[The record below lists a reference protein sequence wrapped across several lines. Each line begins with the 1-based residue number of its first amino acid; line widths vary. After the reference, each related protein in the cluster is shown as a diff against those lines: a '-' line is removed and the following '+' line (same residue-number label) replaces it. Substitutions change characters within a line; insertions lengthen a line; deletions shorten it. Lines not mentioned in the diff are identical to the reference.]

1 MPRVLMVAAEATPF
15 AKTGGLADVMGSLPP
30 ALIKLGEQV
39 AVVMPRYASARISVA
54 ERIWDSMPLYVGS
67 HVFVVAIDQIIT
79 GGVRYLFVDY
89 PPFYGRAGIY
99 GEAGRDYPDNHL
111 RFAVLNQAAI
121 GIARSIFRTDIFH
134 AHDWQAG
141 LVAPYL
147 RENFATD
154 PTFFGAKCILTIHN
168 LGYQGNFPPAAL
180 ADLGLS
186 RTLFHPGGLEFW
198 GQVSFLKAG
207 IVWSDAITTVSPTYA
222 KEIQTPEYGAGMDGL
237 LRDRAAKITGILNGG
252 DYNEWNPEK
261 DPYLVAPYSAQ
272 QLSGKRADKK
282 ALLEEM
288 GLPVNEARPLIGIV
302 SRFVGQKGFDL
313 IEDIAG
319 DLGEEDMAL
328 VALGSGE
335 PRFEA
340 MFRGLAK
347 TYPEKFAAV
356 IGYDNALAHRIE
368 AGADMVLMPSRYEP
382 CGLTQMYSL
391 RYGAVPIVRATG
403 GLDDTVDETT
413 GFKFRE
419 YTGEALL
426 GAIRQA
432 LAAWTNREA
441 WAARMRRGMARD
453 FSWDASAAEYKRLYQ
468 SL

>member
-1 MPRVLMVAAEATPF
+1 MPRVLMVTAEAAPF

-30 ALIKLGEQV
+30 ALVKQGEQV
-39 AVVMPRYASARISVA
+39 AVVMPRYASAQITMP
-54 ERIWDSMPLYVGS
+54 ERIWDAMPLFIGP
-67 HVFVVAIDQIIT
+67 HTFVVAIDQIIT

-89 PPFYGRAGIY
+89 PPFYGRPGIY
-99 GEAGRDYPDNHL
+99 GQSGRDYPDNHL

-121 GIARSIFRTDIFH
+121 GIARNIFRTDIFH

-147 RENFATD
+147 RENFASD
-154 PTFFGAKCILTIHN
+154 PTFLGAKCVFTIHN

-186 RTLFHPGGLEFW
+186 RALFHPEGLEFW
-198 GQVSFLKAG
+198 GQVSFLKAA

-222 KEIQTPEYGAGMDGL
+222 REIQTLEYGGGMDGL
-237 LRDRAAKITGILNGG
+237 LRPRAAKITGILNGG

-261 DPYLVAPYSAQ
+261 DPYLAAPFSAKD
-272 QLSGKRADKK
+272 LSGKRAAKK
-282 ALLEEM
+282 ALLEEV
-288 GLPVNEARPLIGIV
+288 GLPADEARPLIGIV
-302 SRFVGQKGFDL
+302 SRFVDQKGFDL
-313 IEDIAG
+313 IEEIAG
-319 DLGEEDMAL
+319 ELGEEDMAL

-335 PRFEA
+335 ARFEA
-340 MFRGLAK
+340 LFRVMAK

-368 AGADMVLMPSRYEP
+368 AGADMFLMPSRYEP
-382 CGLTQMYSL
+382 CGLNQIYSL

-403 GLDDTVDETT
+403 GLDDTVDEST

-419 YTGEALL
+419 YTGVALL
-426 GAIRQA
+426 AAIREA
-432 LAAWTNREA
+432 LAAWKNREA
-441 WAARMRRGMARD
+441 WQALMHRGMARD

>member
-1 MPRVLMVAAEATPF
+1 MPRVLMVAAEAAPF

-30 ALIKLGEQV
+30 ALVKLGEQV
-39 AVVMPRYASARISVA
+39 AVVMPRYASAQITMP
-54 ERIWDSMPLYVGS
+54 ERIWDAMPLFVGP
-67 HVFVVAIDQIIT
+67 HMFVVAIDQIIA

-89 PPFYGRAGIY
+89 PPFYGRPGIY
-99 GEAGRDYPDNHL
+99 GQSGRDYADNHL

-121 GIARSIFRTDIFH
+121 GVARSIFRTDIFH

-141 LVAPYL
+141 LIAPYL

-154 PTFFGAKCILTIHN
+154 PTFLGAKSIFTIHN
-168 LGYQGNFPPAAL
+168 MGYQGNFPPSAL
-180 ADLGLS
+180 ADLGLN
-186 RTLFHPGGLEFW
+186 RGLFHPEGLEFW
-198 GQVSFLKAG
+198 GQVSFLKAA

-222 KEIQTPEYGAGMDGL
+222 KEIQTLEYGAGMDGL
-237 LRDRAAKITGILNGG
+237 LRARASKITGILNGC
-252 DYNEWNPEK
+252 DYSEWDPEK
-261 DPYLVAPYSAQ
+261 DPYLGAPYTAND
-272 QLSGKRADKK
+272 LSGKRADKR

-313 IEDIAG
+313 MEEIAG
-319 DLGEEDMAL
+319 ELCGEDMAL

-340 MFRGLAK
+340 MFRVLAK

-368 AGADMVLMPSRYEP
+368 AGADMFLMPSRYEP
-382 CGLTQMYSL
+382 CGLSQMYSL

-426 GAIRQA
+426 GAIRDA
-432 LAAWTNREA
+432 LAAWKDREA
-441 WAARMRRGMARD
+441 WEARMRLGMAQD

>member
-1 MPRVLMVAAEATPF
+1 MPRVLMVAAEAAPF

-30 ALIKLGEQV
+30 ALARLGERV
-39 AVVMPRYASARISVA
+39 AVVVPRYASAQISTP
-54 ERIWDSMPLYVGS
+54 ERIWDSMSLVLGS
-67 HVFVVAIDQIIT
+67 HVFVVAIDQIIA

-99 GEAGRDYPDNHL
+99 GESGRDYADNHL

-121 GIARSIFRTDIFH
+121 GIARNIFRTDIFH

-141 LVAPYL
+141 MVATYL

-186 RTLFHPGGLEFW
+186 RSLFHPAGLEFW
-198 GQVSFLKAG
+198 GEVSFLKAG

-222 KEIQTPEYGAGMDGL
+222 REIQTPEYGAGMDGI
-237 LRDRAAKITGILNGG
+237 LRDRAEKITGILNGG

-261 DPYLVAPYSAQ
+261 DPHLVAPYSARD
-272 QLSGKRADKK
+272 LAGKRAAKK

-313 IEDIAG
+313 MEEIAG
-319 DLGEEDMAL
+319 ELGEEDMAL

-340 MFRGLAK
+340 MFRVLAK
-347 TYPEKFAAV
+347 TYPEKFAV
-356 IGYDNALAHRIE
+356 RIGFDNALAHRIE

-382 CGLTQMYSL
+382 CGLTQIYSL
-391 RYGAVPIVRATG
+391 RYGTVPIVRATG

-426 GAIRQA
+426 GAIREA
-432 LAAWTNREA
+432 LAAWANREA
-441 WAARMRRGMARD
+441 WEARMWRGMARD
-453 FSWDASAAEYKRLYQ
+453 FSWDASASEYKRLYE